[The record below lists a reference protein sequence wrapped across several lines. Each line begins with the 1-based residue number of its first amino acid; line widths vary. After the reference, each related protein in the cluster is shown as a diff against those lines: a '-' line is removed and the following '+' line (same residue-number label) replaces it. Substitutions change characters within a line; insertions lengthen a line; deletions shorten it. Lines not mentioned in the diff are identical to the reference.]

1 MATEMASDEIT
12 DSIALIEMHRQEA
25 QKESGLAAACSEAL
39 RQLNEL
45 LDSEKEALRL
55 NGPDHGHTTNIT
67 AIANHIQRV
76 KQMAGGGGSRQG
88 QAAGAGR
95 AHPRPQQGGQQQA
108 GRSNGSGEPGRS
120 GGPGGQRNN
129 NGSRNR
135 GRRTMGRRAG
145 GGGGGG
151 GGAR

>member
-76 KQMAGGGGSRQG
+76 KQMAGGGGSR
-88 QAAGAGR
+88 AS
-95 AHPRPQQGGQQQA
+95 P
-108 GRSNGSGEPGRS
+108 
-120 GGPGGQRNN
+120 
-129 NGSRNR
+129 
-135 GRRTMGRRAG
+135 
-145 GGGGGG
+145 
-151 GGAR
+151 